1 MSYLGVPVGPQ
12 DINRYNEIE
21 FYDLCQLVVIQSE
34 EIADLIDE
42 IECEQQQLKIQNS
55 QLDPNDPFDRFQIDT
70 AIAEHQYV
78 RALRFLRLARKHE
91 SEMQPIRFYK
101 SETKVYV
108 QRRVIYYLNQ
118 EADMQCRAKRA
129 GIVVERL
136 RRQYLS

>member
-12 DINRYNEIE
+12 DINRYSGIE
-21 FYDLCQLVVIQSE
+21 FYDLCQLVVVQSE
-34 EIADLIDE
+34 EIAALIDE

-55 QLDPNDPFDRFQIDT
+55 QLDPNDPFDRFQIDI

-91 SEMQPIRFYK
+91 FEMQSIRFYK
-101 SETKVYV
+101 SQTKVLV
-108 QRRVIYYLNQ
+108 RRRVIYYLNH
-118 EADMQCRAKRA
+118 EADMRCRAKRA

-136 RRQYLS
+136 RRQHLS